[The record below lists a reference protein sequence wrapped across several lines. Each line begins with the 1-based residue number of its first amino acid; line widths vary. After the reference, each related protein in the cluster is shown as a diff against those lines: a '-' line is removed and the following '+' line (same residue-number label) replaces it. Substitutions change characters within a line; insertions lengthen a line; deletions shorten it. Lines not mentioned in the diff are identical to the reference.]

1 MCRNRSKLQIQG
13 FNFKNQI
20 HFWISKKITVLKGSI
35 KGLNIIQNLSH
46 LLTVQFFFLGQ
57 NGTFWNGYYLHIFSC
72 KSKANSLER
81 VPTAIHNGYHRCQI
95 WSSTSVLKP
104 TRLRPRL
111 VLREY
116 PPIRA
121 NLLTKVLIKYYF
133 NITLLFVNNVIGLQM
148 TPCNFKT
155 QSWSKIWTKQTN
167 NHFHGYNI

>member
-20 HFWISKKITVLKGSI
+20 HFWISKKLTVLKGSI

-46 LLTVQFFFLGQ
+46 LLTVQFLGQ
-57 NGTFWNGYYLHIFSC
+57 HGTFWNGYYLHIFSC

-121 NLLTKVLIKYYF
+121 NLLTKVLIKYCF
-133 NITLLFVNNVIGLQM
+133 NIILLFVNNFIGLQR

-155 QSWSKIWTKQTN
+155 SFRTKNTTESG
-167 NHFHGYNI
+167 HFHGYMY